1 MDNAVDT
8 GTILE
13 DVGSGD
19 AASLVGGWMEASWGM
34 LSVEKI
40 LWTALLLAVCLV
52 LVRLTMGLVRR
63 LLERSSLEERTSRYV
78 QRGLR
83 ALLYVLTALVT
94 AGSLGVDV
102 SSLIALVGVFGLAVS
117 LAVQDVLSNLAGGMV
132 LLFSKPFAPGDYIA
146 AAESEGTVAEI
157 TLTHTRLDTFDG
169 LRITLPNSKL
179 AAGKIVNYTV
189 RGVRRADQTLQ
200 VSYDC
205 GTEAVKAACLKA
217 IGRTPYVLPEPA
229 PQAVITAYG
238 GSAVE
243 YHVRFWAPAD
253 HFWDASYASLEE
265 IRRAFAED
273 GIVMTYNHL
282 NVHILD
288 GKAET
293 GPDAFAGGPPAGPEK
308 NCLENEI
315 SS

>member
-1 MDNAVDT
+1 MPDTTVDT
-8 GTILE
+8 APALE
-13 DVGSGD
+13 DF
-19 AASLVGGWMEASWGM
+19 LQASWGSLTVGKA
-34 LSVEKI
+34 LSS
-40 LWTALLLAVCLV
+40 LLLLLACLAAIR
-52 LVRLTMGLVRR
+52 LVTALAGR
-63 LLERSSLEERTSRYV
+63 LLDRLAVEARI
-78 QRGLR
+78 RG
-83 ALLYVLTALVT
+83 YVLRGVRTALYIVAALIL
-94 AGSLGVDV
+94 AGSLGIDV
-102 SSLIALVGVFGLAVS
+102 TSLIALVSIFGLAVS
-117 LAVQDVLSNLAGGMV
+117 LAVQDTLSNIAGGIV